1 MSLFY
6 DSENFE
12 LSTDIETNSLLAE
25 LPFQLIK
32 ETITEQIN
40 DPLSTNIDYIDIIIE
55 KCDMF
60 KSSYENDEDVIA
72 ELNENLHSFFAFIIT
87 KIDDKFDLGLD
98 VNTIASSGKIVEIG
112 QVLYRYFILRYVK
125 NISKFITK
133 YIMKHKKE
141 LAEYYNDKNKKD
153 VSTLAFKK
161 QIKNPEDLSLITNL
175 PSIIK
180 YIINLDIEPY
190 DFVDLSTGS
199 DNYEGTMIKSL
210 INSNQ
215 MIGDFV
221 DGYIGLSIHEHDYI
235 IDEIHTD
242 IKMRLTKKIMK

>member
-112 QVLYRYFILRYVK
+112 QVLYRYFILSMLR
-125 NISKFITK
+125 
-133 YIMKHKKE
+133 
-141 LAEYYNDKNKKD
+141 
-153 VSTLAFKK
+153 TL
-161 QIKNPEDLSLITNL
+161 
-175 PSIIK
+175 
-180 YIINLDIEPY
+180 
-190 DFVDLSTGS
+190 V
-199 DNYEGTMIKSL
+199 
-210 INSNQ
+210 NSS
-215 MIGDFV
+215 
-221 DGYIGLSIHEHDYI
+221 LSI
-235 IDEIHTD
+235 
-242 IKMRLTKKIMK
+242 L